1 MSRELSL
8 PSSPLIKQPWAAAFN
23 SARLFYNYLRLSPS
37 YAAGLVHRSRSVV
50 KRLNRQGQKV
60 LACVKKYADVYKLDF
75 DAWIKGPGL
84 NRLTAPTLL
93 PEIHTA
99 ASIKAS
105 DPSDLFVR
113 FPKGKNVL
121 PQLELLAF
129 IANNVP
135 SVSKRKLTTR
145 LTPLVEKNLWRD
157 VYLSYLI
164 KNYPERS
171 EEHTS
176 ELQSQR

>member
-1 MSRELSL
+1 M
-8 PSSPLIKQPWAAAFN
+8 
-23 SARLFYNYLRLSPS
+23 
-37 YAAGLVHRSRSVV
+37 GTSVAMLERHYS
-50 KRLNRQGQKV
+50 K
-60 LACVKKYADVYKLDF
+60 
-75 DAWIKGPGL
+75 
-84 NRLTAPTLL
+84 LTAPTLL

-105 DPSDLFVR
+105 DPSDLFLR
-113 FPKGKNVL
+113 FPKGTNVL

-145 LTPLVEKNLWRD
+145 LTPVVEKNLWRD

-164 KNYPERS
+164 KNYPE
-171 EEHTS
+171 T
-176 ELQSQR
+176 ELWRLGAEAMLVDRFIVSVSATHLES